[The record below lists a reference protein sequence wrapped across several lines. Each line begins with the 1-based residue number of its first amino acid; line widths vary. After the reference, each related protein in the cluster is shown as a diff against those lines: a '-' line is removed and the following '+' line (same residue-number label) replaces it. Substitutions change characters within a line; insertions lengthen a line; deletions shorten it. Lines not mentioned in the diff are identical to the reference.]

1 MLPFVFK
8 VKRMLD
14 KIYTWFENR
23 LNAYPEGEPTPPKKG
38 LFRFIWSSIDGM
50 KGWIFLEIYG
60 VVGRLVRCLY
70 AGNSMAGKRP
80 LADGNGW
87 IVAV

>member
-38 LFRFIWSSIDGM
+38 LFRFIWSSIDVM
-50 KGWIFLEIYG
+50 K
-60 VVGRLVRCLY
+60 V
-70 AGNSMAGKRP
+70 
-80 LADGNGW
+80 
-87 IVAV
+87 